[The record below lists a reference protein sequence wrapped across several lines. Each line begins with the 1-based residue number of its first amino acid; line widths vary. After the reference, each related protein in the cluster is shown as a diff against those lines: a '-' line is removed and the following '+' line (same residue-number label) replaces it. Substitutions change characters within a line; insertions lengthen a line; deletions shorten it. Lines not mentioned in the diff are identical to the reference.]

1 MKRYVVVENTGV
13 AVFKNYE
20 ELGEEQAIFP
30 SKDID
35 QVAEAVKEKYGGIQI
50 ELTDFSY
57 YRKGDVLEKELTQ
70 WEQAMLTYR
79 LLEERTIQESI
90 KIQDGTVDVK

>member
-13 AVFKNYE
+13 DVFKNYE
-20 ELGEEQAIFP
+20 ELEEEQANFP
-30 SKDID
+30 NKNID
-35 QVAEAVKEKYGGIQI
+35 QVVKAVKEKYGGIQI